1 MHKGGVKNM
10 INNIKSI
17 SNLGIYKDYKADSK
31 LQNFNKYNLF
41 YGWNGSGKT
50 TISRLFR
57 IVEKKEIPIEYDNIK
72 FNIETDSQKYSEKNY
87 KNINENVFVFNE
99 EFIEE
104 NINWDESINKI
115 LLLSEDKIKET
126 KEYTLIKENINGNEK
141 TGTKGLNK
149 VYLEEKDK
157 LDSENKIIED
167 SYSKIAKDIKINFQ
181 AIDSTDREYSS
192 LNKTKIQNILDNQEK
207 LAEIIDNN
215 QTEEEINNLITAV
228 KNEKKE
234 TIKYVKKEIE
244 MEEFTILYN
253 KIRETLSKI
262 VTARVIERLKE
273 NDDISSWVNRGLELN
288 KKYNNEFCEFCG
300 NPLSRTRIEELEN
313 HFNDEVSKIKNE
325 LEELSKKLEIY
336 RINQNDI
343 IIDKNLFYKENISN
357 VDELNTNIIEE
368 VSKLD
373 TIIKSLKDSIEEKI
387 NNPFKKVEVEEIDR
401 AKTIIDSYNNYI
413 NIQDKYVKETN
424 EKTNNFEK
432 QVKEIK
438 KKLANYYLKNEFQ
451 DEDIINKKEQYKKN
465 KEKVDKIKAELDS
478 KLHRLN
484 ELESALS
491 NESLG
496 AEKFNEKLKVFLGYD
511 ELRLEFN
518 KELKG
523 YEILRKSTNSKAH
536 KLSEGEKT
544 AIAFVYYLTKLKENG
559 NKIEDSIIVI
569 DDPISSFDNNKLFSA
584 YSCIKYEFDDCK
596 QIFILTHNFNF
607 FKLMRDWIQTK
618 KEKIEGK
625 TEKYYSIYKVEPIIE
640 NGIRIGNIR
649 NAGKSL
655 NQTSEYDYV
664 FDTVYRMRN
673 KELDESEIFNCGNAC
688 RKLLE
693 AFLSF
698 KFPRQRGDIQSLID
712 RAFPNEDEIQEKNKV
727 YKFINAYSHLNVI
740 ESSDISDIDT
750 LLAESQGILKTILN
764 KIEKLDDE
772 HYKAM
777 VHNSESTADI

>member
-1 MHKGGVKNM
+1 M
-10 INNIKSI
+10 INNIKLI

-126 KEYTLIKENINGNEK
+126 QEYTLIKENINGNEK

-149 VYLEEKDK
+149 VYLEEKYK

-167 SYSKIAKDIKINFQ
+167 SYSKIAKNIKINFQ

-215 QTEEEINNLITAV
+215 QTEEEISNLITAV

-234 TIKYVKKEIE
+234 TINYVKKEIK

-300 NPLSRTRIEELEN
+300 NPLSKTRIEELEN

-325 LEELSKKLEIY
+325 LEELSKKLETY

-401 AKTIIDSYNNYI
+401 VKTIIDSYNNYI

-478 KLHRLN
+478 RLHRLN

-496 AEKFNEKLKVFLGYD
+496 AEKFNEKLNVFLGYD

-584 YSCIKYEFDDCK
+584 YSCIKYEFDNCK

-618 KEKIEGK
+618 KEKIEEK

-640 NGIRIGNIR
+640 NGIRIGNIK

-673 KELDESEIFNCGNAC
+673 NELDESEIFNCGNAC

-693 AFLSF
+693 AFLGF

-740 ESSDISDIDT
+740 ESSEISDVDT
-750 LLAESQGILKTILN
+750 LLAESKGILKTILN
-764 KIEKLDDE
+764 KIEQLDDE

-777 VHNSESTADI
+777 VHNSESTSDI

>member
-1 MHKGGVKNM
+1 M

-57 IVEKKEIPIEYDNIK
+57 IVEKKEIHIEYDNIK

-167 SYSKIAKDIKINFQ
+167 SYSKIAKNIKINFQ

>member
-1 MHKGGVKNM
+1 M
-10 INNIKSI
+10 INNIKLI
-17 SNLGIYKDYKADSK
+17 SNLGIYKDYKSDSE

-57 IVEKKEIPIEYDNIK
+57 IVEKKEIPIEYNNIK
-72 FNIETDSQKYSEKNY
+72 FNIEIDSQKYSEKNY

-126 KEYTLIKENINGNEK
+126 QEYTLIKENINGNEK

-157 LDSENKIIED
+157 LDSENRIIED
-167 SYSKIAKDIKINFQ
+167 SYSKIAKNIKINFQ
-181 AIDSTDREYSS
+181 AIDSTDREYAS

-215 QTEEEINNLITAV
+215 QKEEEISTLITAV

-234 TIKYVKKEIE
+234 TINYVKKEIKI
-244 MEEFTILYN
+244 EEFITLYN

-262 VTARVIERLKE
+262 VTAKVIERLKE
-273 NDDISSWVNRGLELN
+273 NDDISSWVDQGLELN

-313 HFNDEVSKIKNE
+313 HFNAEVSKIKNE
-325 LEELSKKLEIY
+325 LEELSKKLEAY
-336 RINQNDI
+336 RIIQNDI
-343 IIDKNLFYKENISN
+343 IIDKNLFYKEDISN
-357 VDELNTNIIEE
+357 VDDLNTNIIEE

-373 TIIKSLKDSIEEKI
+373 TIIKSLKASIEEKI
-387 NNPFKKVEVEEIDR
+387 NNPFKRVEIEEIDR
-401 AKTIIDSYNNYI
+401 TKTIIDSYNNYI

-451 DEDIINKKEQYKKN
+451 NEDIINKKEQYKKN
-465 KEKVDKIKAELDS
+465 KEKVDKIKTELDS

-484 ELESALS
+484 ELESTLS

-496 AEKFNEKLKVFLGYD
+496 AEKFNEKLNVFLGYD

-584 YSCIKYEFDDCK
+584 YSCIKYEFNNCK

-607 FKLMRDWIQTK
+607 FKLIRDWIQTK
-618 KEKIEGK
+618 KERNEGK

-673 KELDESEIFNCGNAC
+673 KELDELEIFNCGNAC

-712 RAFPNEDEIQEKNKV
+712 RAFPNADEIQEKNKV

-740 ESSDISDIDT
+740 ESSEISDIDT
-750 LLAESQGILKTILN
+750 LLAESKGILKTILN
-764 KIEKLDDE
+764 KIEQLDDE

-777 VHNSESTADI
+777 VHNSESTSDI

>member
-1 MHKGGVKNM
+1 M
-10 INNIKSI
+10 IDNIKLI
-17 SNLGIYKDYKADSK
+17 NNLGIYKDYKADSQLK
-31 LQNFNKYNLF
+31 NFNKYNLL

-57 IVEKKEIPIEYDNIK
+57 IIEKGEIPVEYNNIK
-72 FNIETDSQKYSEKNY
+72 FNIEIDSKKYSDKNY
-87 KNINENVFVFNE
+87 TSINENIFVFNE

-104 NINWDESINKI
+104 NINWDERINKI

-126 KEYTLIKENINGNEK
+126 QEYILLKESINGNEK

-149 VYLEEKDK
+149 IFLEEKEKIDK
-157 LDSENKIIED
+157 ENKIIED
-167 SYSKIAKDIKINFQ
+167 LYSKIAKNIKIHFQ
-181 AIDSTDREYSS
+181 AIDPTDREYAT
-192 LNKTKIQNILDNQEK
+192 LNKTKIQNILDNK
-207 LAEIIDNN
+207 NKTTEIIENS
-215 QTEEEINNLITAV
+215 QGEEEINSLIKAV

-234 TIKYVKKEIE
+234 NISYIKKEIKI
-244 MEEFTILYN
+244 EEVIVLYN
-253 KIRETLSKI
+253 RIKETLSRI
-262 VTARVIERLKE
+262 VTAKVIERLQE
-273 NDDISSWVNRGLELN
+273 NDDISIWVNQGLKLN
-288 KKYNNEFCEFCG
+288 KKYNNQVCEFCG

-313 HFNDEVSKIKNE
+313 HFNDEVSKIKKE
-325 LEELSKKLEIY
+325 LEELSKRVEAY
-336 RINQNDI
+336 RINANDI
-343 IIDKNLFYKENISN
+343 IIDKNLFYTENISN
-357 VDELNTNIIEE
+357 VDNLNTNIIEE
-368 VSKLD
+368 ISKLD
-373 TIIKSLKDSIEEKI
+373 ILIKSLKDSIEEKI
-387 NNPFKKVEVEEIDR
+387 NNPFKKVEIEDSDR
-401 AKTIIDSYNNYI
+401 IRTIIDSYNNYI
-413 NIQDKYVKETN
+413 NIQEQYVKVTN
-424 EKTNNFEK
+424 DKTNNFEK
-432 QVKEIK
+432 QIKVIK
-438 KKLANYYLKNEFQ
+438 KKLANYYLRNEFQ
-451 DEDIINKKEQYKKN
+451 NEDIINKREQYKKN

-484 ELESALS
+484 ELENALS

-496 AEKFNEKLKVFLGYD
+496 AEKFNEKLNVFLGYD

-584 YSCIKYEFDDCK
+584 YSCIKYEFNNCK

-607 FKLMRDWIQTK
+607 FKLMRDWIQLK
-618 KEKIEGK
+618 KEKIDGK

-712 RAFPNEDEIQEKNKV
+712 RAFPNEKEIQEKNKV

-740 ESSDISDIDT
+740 ESSEISDIDT
-750 LLAESQGILKTILN
+750 LLAESNGILKTILN
-764 KIEKLDDE
+764 KIEQLDKE
-772 HYKAM
+772 HYIAM

>member
-1 MHKGGVKNM
+1 M

>member
-149 VYLEEKDK
+149 VYSEEKDK

-167 SYSKIAKDIKINFQ
+167 SYSKIAKNIKINFQ

-496 AEKFNEKLKVFLGYD
+496 AEKFNEKLNVFLGYD